1 MPVKVSVIVPVFNP
15 GEGIRKCIQSL
26 IGQTLRDIEIIFVD
40 DCGTDNAMTYIK
52 KAAQKDDRIKIQKNP
67 KNMGAGQSRNIGI
80 NIATGEYLSF
90 IDPDDYIF
98 PDFLE
103 LLYEKAVE
111 TKADIIKGTMRNS
124 RIVDCK
130 ETLSPATV
138 WNVRIRKALKEGKAL
153 YSVFYLEHTT
163 ALYRRETVLNEKAYY
178 GKSSNAE
185 DIVFLLRICYGKRRI
200 VFEDRAY
207 YVYVEREGSNNRTA
221 SIRRLKGEIQS
232 VKEMLFFLDQ
242 HDENTQEG
250 YEYLSKFITKILEV
264 QKVISKNPGLKY
276 EAAEVEKEVREML
289 LHTRVISGLKTS
301 NVIVEAFVDYALNLA
316 VLPYMRYWY
325 EGTYGEYKDQIKIW
339 VDFLREHP
347 GNTSGCQPTLW
358 RVFEAA
364 IVYDGWKNEKEF
376 NKRAEL
382 SDIRRQAYRLPDKK
396 ILTDNYISMK
406 LFIDYGI
413 NTFRLRDSSFGNLV
427 KRMAVLVRG
436 YKSA

>member
-111 TKADIIKGTMRNS
+111 TKADIIKGSMRNS

-207 YVYVEREGSNNRTA
+207 YVYVEREGSNNRIA

-347 GNTSGCQPTLW
+347 GNTNGCQPTLW

-364 IVYDGWKNEKEF
+364 IVYDGWKNEKAF